1 MFGRASE
8 GETSGRKVQARE
20 AKVGET
26 WTDSDQEDSFHLNAG
41 PASSGFSAKAFRV
54 LMVAGGTG
62 GHIFPALAV
71 AEELQVRAAIRGA
84 FRACAIEF
92 LGTTRGLEA
101 RLIPP
106 RGFPLHTV
114 AAAGLKGI
122 GGWRKLRNLAVL
134 PRTAVETAMVLRAFQ
149 PDVVVGL
156 GGYLAGPALLEA
168 ALKDIPTLLI
178 EPNAIPGFT
187 NRILAPVIRCAAVGF
202 AEAARIYGAKARV
215 TGHPVRK
222 AFEAI
227 PPKPHAPPFTVL
239 IVGGSQGA
247 KAINDCVVRSLPL
260 LEPDWGKLKIIHQT
274 GERDYN
280 AVRVAYQE
288 LGIAAD
294 VRAFVEDMPVAFS
307 QADLVIS
314 RAGAT
319 AVSEIAA
326 AGKAALLI
334 PYPGAA
340 DRHQLGNARI
350 LERVGAARVIEQREL
365 TPERWVHELRDLL
378 NRPDLLVRME
388 QRARTLARA
397 DAAVRI
403 AELIEGL
410 AVTGPRQAIRP

>member
-1 MFGRASE
+1 
-8 GETSGRKVQARE
+8 
-20 AKVGET
+20 
-26 WTDSDQEDSFHLNAG
+26 
-41 PASSGFSAKAFRV
+41 
-54 LMVAGGTG
+54 
-62 GHIFPALAV
+62 
-71 AEELQVRAAIRGA
+71 
-84 FRACAIEF
+84 
-92 LGTTRGLEA
+92 
-101 RLIPP
+101 
-106 RGFPLHTV
+106 
-114 AAAGLKGI
+114 
-122 GGWRKLRNLAVL
+122 
-134 PRTAVETAMVLRAFQ
+134 MVLRAFQ
-149 PDVVVGL
+149 PDVVVGV

-178 EPNAIPGFT
+178 EPNAVPGFT
-187 NRILAPVIRCAAVGF
+187 NRVLAPVIRCAAVGF
-202 AEAARIYGAKARV
+202 EDAANIYGAKARV

-222 AFEAI
+222 AFEEI
-227 PPKPHAPPFTVL
+227 PPKPHRPPFTVL

-247 KAINDCVVRSLPL
+247 KAINDCVVGSLPL
-260 LEPDWGKLKIIHQT
+260 LESDWGQLKIIHQT

-294 VRAFVEDMPVAFS
+294 IRAFIEDMPAAFS

-350 LERVGAARVIEQREL
+350 LERIGAARVIEQREL
-365 TPERWVHELRDLL
+365 TPERGVHELRDLL

-388 QRARTLARA
+388 QRARSLARA

-410 AVTGPRQAIRP
+410 AATGPR